1 MPETVEVGEAMRL
14 IPLIPAALIVAAPL
28 FAQDWETVTV
38 TEDGFRSNF
47 PGQPTVEAIRYETE
61 FRMTLPG
68 RVYRAADALGRYA
81 TIVVDYR
88 DSQRLHDERSAK
100 CLAAKGANQ
109 QDGDTCQNDFV
120 MEVAGAMDFAAAKF
134 LTRDSAKVTQYG
146 TYFLDMV
153 SGRLIQLT
161 NADRS
166 RTYAAIHQH
175 AGRLYI
181 HEATVPADMPEPI
194 LFLQGLAWVD
204 EAGKAIRYRTLYTE
218 GYADWKFPQPAPPP
232 HTLRDLDDSR
242 EQPPRPPR

>member
-1 MPETVEVGEAMRL
+1 MRS
-14 IPLIPAALIVAAPL
+14 IPLIAAALIVAAPL
-28 FAQDWETVTV
+28 CAQDWTTVTV

-47 PGQPTVEAIRYETE
+47 PGRPTVEPLVYETE
-61 FRMTLPG
+61 FHLGLPA
-68 RVYRAADALGRYA
+68 RVYRAADALGRYS
-81 TIVVDYR
+81 TTVVDYR
-88 DSQRLHDERSAK
+88 ETQRLHNERSAK
-100 CLAAKGANQ
+100 CLAANGANQ

-120 MEVAGAMDFAAAKF
+120 MEVAGAMDYAAAKF
-134 LTRDSAKVTQYG
+134 LTRDGAKVTQYG

-194 LFLQGLAWVD
+194 LFLQGLAWID
-204 EAGKAIRYRTLYTE
+204 DAGKAIRYRTLYTE
-218 GYADWKFPQPAPPP
+218 GYADWKFPQPTPPA
-232 HTLRDLDDSR
+232 HTLRDLDASR